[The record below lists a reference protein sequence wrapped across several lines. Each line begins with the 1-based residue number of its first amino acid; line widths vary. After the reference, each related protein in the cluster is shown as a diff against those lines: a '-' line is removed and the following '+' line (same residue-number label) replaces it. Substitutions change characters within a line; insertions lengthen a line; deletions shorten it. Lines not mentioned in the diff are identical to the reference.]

1 MLPSGTF
8 AYFIFKNCS
17 PGGCRD
23 LEGWQNF
30 SDIGLELRWPLW
42 GVFQPDK
49 IVHLRKTLEQGIPY
63 RQGE

>member
-1 MLPSGTF
+1 MLTSGTL

-30 SDIGLELRWPLW
+30 SDISVELQWLLW
-42 GVFQPDK
+42 GVFQSDK
-49 IVHLRKTLEQGIPY
+49 IVHLGKTLEQGIPY
-63 RQGE
+63 GQGE